1 MGDLNVMQI
10 LCAASFYNKRPP
22 TKEMVHKYPAPLLT
36 LMREMWATQPKDRP
50 SMTDAKVALQQVV
63 KGTSGKDASSKD
75 SSSKDASSKD
85 TSSKGASSKDASSM
99 HASSK
104 DMDDACLT

>member
-22 TKEMVHKYPAPLLT
+22 TKELAHKYPAALLT

-63 KGTSGKDASSKD
+63 KGASSKD
-75 SSSKDASSKD
+75 SSSKGTSSKG
-85 TSSKGASSKDASSM
+85 TSSKGTSSKGTGSKGASSKGASSKG
-99 HASSK
+99 
-104 DMDDACLT
+104 